1 MGMYCVQCHE
11 LPDSHMRTPAEWAAV
26 LPGMDQHMLNQG
38 GGMIVRVLR
47 PSDDDARALDT

>member
-47 PSDDDARALDT
+47 PSDDDACALDT